1 MPDFETHPRGTH
13 AEIVASRALAREI
26 QEVVEQYGNV
36 IPHGVMEAYKK
47 LNDIYVKQLEGH
59 YE

>member
-1 MPDFETHPRGTH
+1 MRDFETHPRGTH

-47 LNDIYVKQLEGH
+47 LNDIYVKQLEGQ